1 MMVEPLFTIWTISA
15 SPGVGTAVPPMRK
28 ETHVSTPGW
37 TWIIVLLF
45 LPIVSPAIAED
56 YPLNLTESATQT
68 VTGNPEQPFPQLD
81 LETSAE
87 VLQKEIR
94 AGEPFDYQ
102 IVLSWKGNPTWVSL
116 KQPEIKWPKEIRQIK
131 VGTGVRS
138 SPSSDGTTGSKFFK
152 YTLVCDKAGSQH
164 LPEVPVEVTPEGKD
178 AFPVTAPGVGFEV
191 KEAKVPASRKL
202 EAFLKKNGLILGGVA
217 FVVLAGVVVS
227 VISKRKSKPPVGE
240 AADPWLALENDLKRM
255 DALRFAGEG
264 REFYGELEGQLRSAL
279 RIGVGF
285 EERDLSK
292 APDLETVPGSVR
304 EDLAKL
310 VSDINERKFRP
321 DRPKSEEMSS
331 ALGQMRALARALK
344 ERFPKGGC

>member
-1 MMVEPLFTIWTISA
+1 
-15 SPGVGTAVPPMRK
+15 MRS
-28 ETHVSTPGW
+28 ETQVSTLGR
-37 TWIIVLLF
+37 TWIIALLF
-45 LPIVSPAIAED
+45 FLAAFPAMAED
-56 YPLNLTESATQT
+56 YPLSLPSSATQPI
-68 VTGNPEQPFPQLD
+68 TGEPEQPFPNLD
-81 LETSAE
+81 LEASAE
-87 VLQKEIR
+87 VLQKEIH

-116 KQPEIKWPKEIRQIK
+116 KQPEIQWPREIRQIK

-138 SPSSDGTTGSKFFK
+138 SPSAGGPVGSKFFK

-164 LPEVPVEVTPEGKD
+164 LPEVSVEVTPEGKD
-178 AFPVTAPGVGFEV
+178 AFPVTAPSVGFEV
-191 KEAKVPASRKL
+191 KEAHIPASMKAQ
-202 EAFLKKNGLILGGVA
+202 AFLKRNGLVLGGIA
-217 FVVLAGVVVS
+217 FVVLAGLVVS
-227 VISKRKSKPPVGE
+227 VISKRKSRPPEEE
-240 AADPWLALENDLKRM
+240 AADPWLVLDSDLKKM

-279 RIGVGF
+279 RISVGF
-285 EERDLSK
+285 EGRDLSK
-292 APDLETVPGSVR
+292 ATDLETVPGPAR

-331 ALGQMRALARALK
+331 ALGQMRALVRALK